1 MEEREDRELLGPDC
15 MATDLGDADLAAE
28 QGLGRPPAQGADDLR
43 VDQLDLLEQ
52 ERLTGVH
59 FVGLGGD
66 TKEVKAGVWQG
77 SSLPRLPRHPFH
89 GAPKRKPSEI
99 PATLVK

>member
-1 MEEREDRELLGPDC
+1 LASLQRWQLWRAALSSWRVVEDEGSDAMEAKPGS
-15 MATDLGDADLAAE
+15 MI
-28 QGLGRPPAQGADDLR
+28 
-43 VDQLDLLEQ
+43 
-52 ERLTGVH
+52 
-59 FVGLGGD
+59 GGD